1 MYLKI
6 LIYLIAYN
14 DDTLPSMDS
23 EQTNYKLI
31 RNIMNTEK
39 QDLKTE
45 TLCGKANVTFRAS
58 FKGEMEKEHFYKLI
72 MYIDD
77 MKLRG
82 WVFEKHDRKNGKND
96 TLKID
101 YVLVK
106 YGR

>member
-1 MYLKI
+1 MSKKY
-6 LIYLIAYN
+6 
-14 DDTLPSMDS
+14 
-23 EQTNYKLI
+23 EQTSA
-31 RNIMNTEK
+31 EV
-39 QDLKTE
+39 D
-45 TLCGKANVTFRAS
+45 KALRIGSVTCRAS
-58 FKGEMEKEHFYKLI
+58 FKGEMEKEHFYKLL

-96 TLKID
+96 TLEID